1 MHRPNL
7 DLITKKMNE
16 AYMTGTPPRFL
27 IVGKATWSLVR
38 LELYGT
44 EVTGI
49 VFGEHNAFHGL
60 TVVQIDGD
68 YIDFGW

>member
-1 MHRPNL
+1 MGFIIGVIAL
-7 DLITKKMNE
+7 LGALI
-16 AYMTGTPPRFL
+16 
-27 IVGKATWSLVR
+27 R

-44 EVTGI
+44 EVSGI